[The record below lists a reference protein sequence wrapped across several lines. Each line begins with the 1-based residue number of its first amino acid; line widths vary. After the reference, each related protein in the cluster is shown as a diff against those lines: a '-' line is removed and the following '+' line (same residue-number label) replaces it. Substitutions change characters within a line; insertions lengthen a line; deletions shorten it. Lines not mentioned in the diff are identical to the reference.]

1 MTTGNKAGGCLL
13 DNSPIYLLIFG
24 IIPLYRLND
33 ELLASGYI
41 IVAGRISRNYFEQK
55 VYGGLIA

>member
-1 MTTGNKAGGCLL
+1 M

-24 IIPLYRLND
+24 IIPLYRRND